1 MTGESVVSSVMSSLG
16 TGSGIDIRKLAEDL
30 TSVERDPAEQ
40 RLNMLKEQETAQ
52 ISAYAVLKYNVED
65 LLARLGSWMTFSE
78 VLAAEANSTTPD
90 FVGIDSADATA
101 SPGYYTVSV
110 SSLATQQINLSNQYS
125 SKSQSLNAGSGFNL
139 TITDGAGTSTSV
151 AIASGYDTRKGLLA
165 PSMLRE
171 RTFLRL

>member
-65 LLARLGSWMTFSE
+65 LLARLEELDDLSE

-90 FVGIDSADATA
+90 FVGIDSAIDGV
-101 SPGYYTVSV
+101 SGNYTVSV
-110 SSLATQQINLSNQYS
+110 SSLATQQINPLIIQF
-125 SKSQSLNAGSGFNL
+125 KFK
-139 TITDGAGTSTSV
+139 V
-151 AIASGYDTRKGLLA
+151 
-165 PSMLRE
+165 
-171 RTFLRL
+171 